1 MKQVMSKSILSLR
14 DERLDSLKFV
24 LIMLVCFGHV
34 FEIDTSGY
42 SEFSMAC
49 FKLIYTFHV
58 PLFAFISGYF
68 TNSNKNYGKSLLSL
82 AGIIVWGN
90 ILWFFCSG
98 EKISL
103 MSFLTPQYHLW
114 YIMAL
119 IWWRTVI
126 HISAKLIDKKVILF
140 FSFLFSLI
148 IAGMPDLGLL
158 SIARTLT
165 QFPFFVAGN
174 ICREKEGF
182 VKKWGGQN
190 RMFGIVPFIIVF
202 AIYYI
207 YPQFGDI
214 NHRGYNASLFYQYAD
229 RAMFLIFATTL
240 CFAFLILHFKIRYP
254 KVIAGMGANSLLY
267 YFWHAYLRFIC
278 IYVYHFGLFELNMA
292 TVSIMTLLILLGIY
306 FCSKYRLAYVLMNP
320 LYRK

>member
-24 LIMLVCFGHV
+24 LIMLVCLGHV
-34 FEIDTSGY
+34 FQIDTSGY
-42 SEFSMAC
+42 SEFSMV
-49 FKLIYTFHV
+49 FYKLIYTFHV

-90 ILWFFCSG
+90 IMWFFCSG
-98 EKISL
+98 EKLSL

-148 IAGMPDLGLL
+148 IAGMPGLGLL
-158 SIARTLT
+158 SISMTLT

-182 VKKWGGQN
+182 VKKWGAKLD
-190 RMFGIVPFIIVF
+190 VWYST
-202 AIYYI
+202 IYY
-207 YPQFGDI
+207 
-214 NHRGYNASLFYQYAD
+214 
-229 RAMFLIFATTL
+229 
-240 CFAFLILHFKIRYP
+240 CFCY
-254 KVIAGMGANSLLY
+254 LLY
-267 YFWHAYLRFIC
+267 IP
-278 IYVYHFGLFELNMA
+278 
-292 TVSIMTLLILLGIY
+292 TVW
-306 FCSKYRLAYVLMNP
+306 
-320 LYRK
+320 

>member
-1 MKQVMSKSILSLR
+1 MAIYKGDNKACHKETYKEMKQVMSKSILSLR

-68 TNSNKNYGKSLLSL
+68 TNSNKSYGKSLLSL

-98 EKISL
+98 EKLSL

-254 KVIAGMGANSLLY
+254 KVIASMGANSLLY

-292 TVSIMTLLILLGIY
+292 T
-306 FCSKYRLAYVLMNP
+306 
-320 LYRK
+320 